1 MNNPNTN
8 TDSDIDV
15 DVDIDTYIDAGTC
28 NTARTPNVENIKTD
42 IGIGTSNTAR
52 APYIKHNSPEV
63 KDVCYFAERV
73 RHMLDVKK
81 SHLRMAMQESDTHFK
96 SDMYMIRIQT
106 EWVQGRIQDL
116 VLNNVTTDYPF
127 YDNTNND

>member
-1 MNNPNTN
+1 MNNRN
-8 TDSDIDV
+8 TDSDIDD
-15 DVDIDTYIDAGTC
+15 DVDFDTYVDAGTC
-28 NTARTPNVENIKTD
+28 NTTRNPNVENIKTD

-81 SHLRMAMQESDTHFK
+81 NHLRTAMQKSDTHFK
-96 SDMYMIRIQT
+96 SDMYMIRIQAL
-106 EWVQGRIQDL
+106 EWVQGQIQDL
-116 VLNNVTTDYPF
+116 ILDNVTTDYPF
-127 YDNTNND
+127 YDD